1 MRMRCETCIRQ
12 HTSAYVSIRQHTLAD
27 RAALLQVV
35 HAHAVRDLHTSAYVS
50 IRQHTSADRAALLQV
65 VHAHAVRDLWVVKRV
80 KRVVGE

>member
-1 MRMRCETCIRQ
+1 LEYGLP
-12 HTSAYVSIRQHTLAD
+12 SLPD

-35 HAHAVRDLHTSAYVS
+35 HAHAMRDLHTSAYVS
-50 IRQHTSADRAALLQV
+50 IRQHTSAYASIRQHTLADRAALLQV